1 MHEYLYREDL
11 VRVAVILGVIVS
23 TLIYERMQL
32 TTGGAIV
39 PGYLALF
46 VLAPLSI
53 VVTLA
58 TAYVTYRI
66 VNGPIAARYIVYGR
80 RKFELEV
87 IIGLAIV
94 AALYALAQLQL
105 GFPPLVTAVY
115 GIGFVIPGLIAH
127 DMFRQG
133 PSRTILVLLGAI
145 AVVASIIF
153 ILVSLG
159 EIAPVDVI
167 PPAPLGPAVRGFSD
181 ELLLPAVVVSVIAG
195 LVLFHVLGLRSGG
208 FVTAAY
214 LALVAPDLRDLAF
227 TGGVAALTYL
237 IVARLLGSRL
247 MLFGRRKVAM
257 MMLVAASIAWTAETV
272 AIAASGGQYHPWQ
285 GFNAITLM
293 VPGLLANDAERQ
305 GPERTIWGAVLAT
318 LAVLAAMN
326 LLTAALDLIRPAAT
340 ALIQNHP

>member
-58 TAYVTYRI
+58 TAYLTYRI
-66 VNGPIAARYIVYGR
+66 VNGPIAARFIIYGR

-87 IIGLAIV
+87 IVGLTIV
-94 AALYALAQLQL
+94 AILYGLAQLQL

-133 PSRTILVLLGAI
+133 PSRTVLVLVGAL
-145 AVVASIIF
+145 AVVAAIIS
-153 ILVSLG
+153 ILVAFS
-159 EIAPVDVI
+159 EIGAVGAPTVAPLAPV
-167 PPAPLGPAVRGFSD
+167 ARGFSD
-181 ELLLPAVVVSVIAG
+181 SLLLPAVVVSVIAG

-227 TGGVAALTYL
+227 TAVVAAATYL
-237 IVARLLGSRL
+237 IVARLLGARL

-257 MMLVAASIAWTAETV
+257 MMLVAASLAWTAETAAV
-272 AIAASGGQYHPWQ
+272 ALSAGQYHPWL

-293 VPGLLANDAERQ
+293 IPGLLANDAERQ
-305 GPERTIWGAVLAT
+305 GPERTLWGATLAT
-318 LAVLAAMN
+318 LTVLASMN
-326 LLTAALDLIRPAAT
+326 LLTTALDLIHPVTT
-340 ALIQNHP
+340 ALAQNHP